1 MFFFLR
7 LFLFS
12 AKNVHAAIDIL
23 QKLAGMSPGGSSTCS
38 QNQRRGGSKT
48 VTAATPAAS
57 ILEARKRAHLR
68 AAVRVLG
75 RNTTG
80 VVMKPLR
87 EISGSGGGG
96 RWQHALPP
104 VPLADTSI
112 RLLLKEL
119 NDIVDPP
126 RKLPRFK
133 VHLRRAPTQ
142 EVCVFE
148 GLK

>member
-1 MFFFLR
+1 MCYFLLR
-7 LFLFS
+7 LFPCS
-12 AKNVHAAIDIL
+12 AKNVHAATDIL
-23 QKLAGMSPGGSSTCS
+23 QKLAGMSPSGNSSCS
-38 QNQRRGGSKT
+38 QHQRRGGSKT
-48 VTAATPAAS
+48 ATAATPAAS
-57 ILEARKRAHLR
+57 FLEARKRAHLR

-75 RNTTG
+75 RNTSG
-80 VVMKPLR
+80 VVMQPVR
-87 EISGSGGGG
+87 ERSGSENGGGG

-104 VPLADTSI
+104 APLADASI

-142 EVCVFE
+142 EVRV
-148 GLK
+148 